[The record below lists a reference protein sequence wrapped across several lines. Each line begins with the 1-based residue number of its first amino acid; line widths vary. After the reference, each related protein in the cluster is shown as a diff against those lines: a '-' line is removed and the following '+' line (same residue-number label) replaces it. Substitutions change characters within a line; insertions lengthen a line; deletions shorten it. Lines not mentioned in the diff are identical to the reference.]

1 MAIHII
7 NVPDIGE
14 GIAET
19 EIAEWLVAP
28 GDLVV
33 EDQPIAAV
41 MTDKATVEIPSPVA
55 GRVIALAA
63 ETGTILAV
71 GAELIRLEVE
81 GAGNAQ
87 KPSSPVKTEAQA
99 RAQNPAPT
107 AAAVRAPT
115 PAPPPTPAPAKTAI
129 TGAGCASRAGAV
141 PVRPAAGAA
150 LASPAVRTLAR
161 ERGIDLR
168 QIPGSGR
175 EGRVLR
181 EDVEGFDPFASQRGP
196 RPDAS
201 VEEIKVIG
209 LRRRISQRMEEANR
223 IPHITIVEELDVSAL
238 ETLRQSLNAR
248 AKGKPDQPRLTL
260 LPFLIRALVIAVADQ
275 PVMNAHHLADDGIL
289 RRFGGIHAGIA
300 TQTDAGLVVPVLRHA
315 EALDLNATAAE
326 IARLA
331 DAARAGRASRDE
343 LSGSTITI
351 SSLGALGAIATT
363 PILNAPEVAIIGV
376 NRMAIRPFWNGSG
389 FEPRRMMNISCS
401 FDHRIIDGHDAALFV
416 QRLKQLLETPALLFI
431 EAPK

>member
-1 MAIHII
+1 MGIHSIR
-7 NVPDIGE
+7 VPDIGE

-19 EIAEWLVAP
+19 EIAEWLVSP
-28 GDLVV
+28 GDLVA
-33 EDQPIAAV
+33 EDQPVAAV

-71 GAELIRLEVE
+71 GAELIRLEVD
-81 GAGNAQ
+81 GPGSAPLPADLL
-87 KPSSPVKTEAQA
+87 SSDPLAPETVAPVADTSATVASVVQASDPVKPVAIPAKAAQ
-99 RAQNPAPT
+99 PAT
-107 AAAVRAPT
+107 GAVLAAPSVRAF
-115 PAPPPTPAPAKTAI
+115 
-129 TGAGCASRAGAV
+129 
-141 PVRPAAGAA
+141 
-150 LASPAVRTLAR
+150 AR

-168 QIPGSGR
+168 LLTGSGP
-175 EGRVLR
+175 EGRILR
-181 EDVEGFDPFASQRGP
+181 EDIERFDPFASRHGP
-196 RPDAS
+196 RPDLS
-201 VEEIKVIG
+201 VTESRVIG

-223 IPHITIVEELDVSAL
+223 IPHITIIEEIDVSAL
-238 ETLRQSLNAR
+238 ETLRQSLNTR
-248 AKGKPDQPRLTL
+248 AKNRPGVAKLTL

-275 PVMNAHHLADDGIL
+275 PVMNAHHLADEGIL
-289 RRFGGIHAGIA
+289 RRFGGLHAGIA
-300 TQTDAGLVVPVLRHA
+300 TQTEAGLVVPVLRHA
-315 EALDLNATAAE
+315 ETLDLTGIASE

-331 DAARAGRASRDE
+331 EAARDGRASREE
-343 LSGSTITI
+343 LSGSSITI

-416 QRLKQLLETPALLFI
+416 QHLKELLETPALLFL
-431 EAPK
+431 EAMR

>member
-1 MAIHII
+1 MGIHSIR
-7 NVPDIGE
+7 VPDIGE

-19 EIAEWLVAP
+19 EIAEWLVSP
-28 GDLVV
+28 GDLVA
-33 EDQPIAAV
+33 EDQPVAAV

-71 GAELIRLEVE
+71 GAELIRLEVD
-81 GAGNAQ
+81 GPGSAPLPADLL
-87 KPSSPVKTEAQA
+87 SSDPLAPETLAPVADTSATAASVAPASDPVKPAAIPANTAQ
-99 RAQNPAPT
+99 PAT
-107 AAAVRAPT
+107 GAVLAAPSVRAF
-115 PAPPPTPAPAKTAI
+115 
-129 TGAGCASRAGAV
+129 
-141 PVRPAAGAA
+141 
-150 LASPAVRTLAR
+150 AR

-168 QIPGSGR
+168 LLAGSGP
-175 EGRVLR
+175 EGRILR
-181 EDVEGFDPFASQRGP
+181 EDVERFDPFASRHGRGP
-196 RPDAS
+196 DLS
-201 VEEIKVIG
+201 VTESRVIG

-223 IPHITIVEELDVSAL
+223 IPHISIIEEIDVSAL
-238 ETLRQSLNAR
+238 ETLRQSLNTK
-248 AKGKPDQPRLTL
+248 AKDRPGVAKLTL

-275 PVMNAHHLADDGIL
+275 PVMNAHHLADEGIL
-289 RRFGGIHAGIA
+289 RRFGGLHAGIA
-300 TQTDAGLVVPVLRHA
+300 TQTEAGLVVPVLRHA
-315 EALDLNATAAE
+315 ETLDLTGIASE

-331 DAARAGRASRDE
+331 EAARDGRASREE
-343 LSGSTITI
+343 LSGSSITI

-416 QRLKQLLETPALLFI
+416 QRLKELLETPALLFL
-431 EAPK
+431 EAMI